1 MTAEQLKDNLQRNYP
16 EKITM
21 LTIKQI
27 DVLEPRLLVN
37 TDNVPDGY
45 FNCFL
50 VLEGSIA
57 IFCCEKFYQIWSRT
71 LFIQDSW

>member
-1 MTAEQLKDNLQRNYP
+1 MTAKQLKDNLQQNYP
-16 EKITM
+16 EKIKM

-57 IFCCEKFYQIWSRT
+57 IFCCEQFYQI
-71 LFIQDSW
+71 